1 VNLVLWIGQ
10 WAFAVSFV
18 LIALSRLND
27 AAQRRLPGESERC
40 SEPLPS
46 RASMLGYGLSHL
58 VTALGLVSPL
68 LPLAAL
74 HQRWVVPVAAAILA
88 VTVLRFYLR
97 YCRGAP
103 PGWAMSIL
111 LLIIAV
117 LRYFPFPQYR

>member
-10 WAFAVSFV
+10 WAFAGSFL

-27 AAQRRLPGESERC
+27 AAQRRLPEESRS

-58 VTALGLVSPL
+58 VTALGLVSPI
-68 LPLAAL
+68 LPPAAL

-117 LRYFPFPQYR
+117 LRYFPFPLYR